1 MLRPYM
7 NGNLYMAYNPAIH
20 HRRSLRIPGYDY
32 SQNGAYFITVCTH
45 NHKCIFG
52 NIIDGEMKL
61 NGFGEIIQT
70 EWEKTVNIRAEIKL
84 GEYVIMPNHFH
95 AIVFITTES
104 CRGVRPDAPTIR
116 IMGPKPKSIGA
127 LMAGFKSS
135 VTNQINKIR
144 NTPKSPV
151 WQRNYWEHIIRDEKS
166 FDEISTYI
174 INNPGKWQFDKL
186 FQSDP

>member
-32 SQNGAYFITVCTH
+32 SQNGAYFITICTH

-61 NGFGEIIQT
+61 NGFGEIA
-70 EWEKTVNIRAEIKL
+70 WEYMNTIPEHFLYIDL
-84 GEYVIMPNHFH
+84 GEIIIMPNHVHGIIIINETNSECNGVGVQH
-95 AIVFITTES
+95 AAPLLSTIVRS
-104 CRGVRPDAPTIR
+104 Y
-116 IMGPKPKSIGA
+116 
-127 LMAGFKSS
+127 KSS